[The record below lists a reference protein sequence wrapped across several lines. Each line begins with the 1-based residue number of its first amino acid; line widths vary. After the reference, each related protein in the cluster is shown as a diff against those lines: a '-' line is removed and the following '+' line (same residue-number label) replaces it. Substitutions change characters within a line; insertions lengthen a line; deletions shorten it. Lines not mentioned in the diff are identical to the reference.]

1 MRKEEFDRLPD
12 EDLISLIREGDS
24 QATDYLMEKYK
35 DLVRMRAGSMYIL
48 GGEREDLVQ
57 EGMIGLFKAIRDY
70 DCGRDASFRTFA
82 SLCVSR
88 QLYSFVRS
96 SGRKKNIPLN
106 TALSLNASSGTD
118 ETEGEADAL
127 LDFLKAD
134 ETSNPEEYLLHQER
148 LQRLEEKIEGQLS
161 SFEKQV
167 LDLHLTGMGYVE
179 IAHVLNKPE
188 KSTDNALQR
197 VRTKLRSIIK
207 EWDS

>member
-48 GGEREDLVQ
+48 GGDREDLVQ

-148 LQRLEEKIEGQLS
+148 LQRLEKKIEGQLS